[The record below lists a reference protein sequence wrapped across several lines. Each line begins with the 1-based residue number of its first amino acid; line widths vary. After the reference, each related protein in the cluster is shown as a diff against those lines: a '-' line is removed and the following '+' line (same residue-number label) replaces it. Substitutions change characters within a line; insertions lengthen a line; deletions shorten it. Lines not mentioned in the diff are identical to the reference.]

1 MNSGLHTENKII
13 RLAGRLRHE
22 LRPSNC
28 SATLLPVNILLQNK
42 KMLHE
47 FNGYS
52 TKSLPLHRIHYL
64 ALLNRMLPFFH
75 KEQPTG
81 ILKWELKESYMYM
94 YLQ

>member
-1 MNSGLHTENKII
+1 
-13 RLAGRLRHE
+13 
-22 LRPSNC
+22 
-28 SATLLPVNILLQNK
+28 
-42 KMLHE
+42 MLHE

-94 YLQ
+94 YLQYFYKSEKHFSLFFQTRHKNLVNGTYQW

>member
-1 MNSGLHTENKII
+1 MNFN
-13 RLAGRLRHE
+13 
-22 LRPSNC
+22 
-28 SATLLPVNILLQNK
+28 
-42 KMLHE
+42 
-47 FNGYS
+47 NGYS